1 MIELRHWSIADH
13 ILLLSCQNM
22 VEKLQG
28 LGQEP
33 DNKIQFGTPIRY
45 YF

>member
-1 MIELRHWSIADH
+1 MEELRIWLIADYM
-13 ILLLSCQNM
+13 LSFQNM

-33 DNKIQFGTPIRY
+33 DNKIHFGTPIRY
-45 YF
+45 